1 MWRLAS
7 LKLSTS
13 NLVSGDNKHQHLQA
27 GPPDVYSFSHS
38 TEGNRVVP
46 KAPQPV
52 GRKDRPG
59 LHANLGLWG
68 ADSWENLQLP
78 GDWAHPAGSTDG
90 LSCPSVTI
98 TIVALKKKTQ

>member
-13 NLVSGDNKHQHLQA
+13 NLVSGDIEHQHLQA

-38 TEGNRVVP
+38 TEGNGVVP
-46 KAPQPV
+46 KAPRPV
-52 GRKDRPG
+52 GRKDGPG

-68 ADSWENLQLP
+68 GQMAGRTCSSQEAGLARQKALTAFP
-78 GDWAHPAGSTDG
+78 AH
-90 LSCPSVTI
+90 L
-98 TIVALKKKTQ
+98 